1 VSELDNHL
9 KKIVSVPVTPE
20 QHQEVDF
27 EEEGEET
34 DTDDQQ
40 DDQVSSVSLQKEVK
54 DLSVKLNQ
62 VFGVVTKLTK

>member
-1 VSELDNHL
+1 M